1 MTLPSL
7 AKWPDNIRGAGR
19 LDKQVPTKREEYTL
33 CPKAHKSPS
42 VNAATQ
48 VYFGQESTE
57 CRVKE

>member
-7 AKWPDNIRGAGR
+7 AEWPDNIRRGAETSRCRRKG
-19 LDKQVPTKREEYTL
+19 EEYTL
-33 CPKAHKSPS
+33 CQKAHKSPS
-42 VNAATQ
+42 VNAETQ